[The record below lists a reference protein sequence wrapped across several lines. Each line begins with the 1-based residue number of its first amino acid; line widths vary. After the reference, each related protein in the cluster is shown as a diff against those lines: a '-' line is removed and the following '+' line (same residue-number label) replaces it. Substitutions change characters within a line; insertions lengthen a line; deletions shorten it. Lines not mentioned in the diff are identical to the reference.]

1 MLTTRSLNSTLDRVF
16 NLNGALDQMLEGHWA
31 DASSRVWVPALDVVE
46 HKDAYTVYVELPG
59 ANASQVSVSFEKGV
73 LTISGTKPATVDP
86 SKGEVRVYAAE
97 RVTGTFERSL
107 QLPEFVDAERIS
119 AQFTD
124 GLLTV
129 TIPKAQAA
137 QARKIQVQASAPQQI
152 EPKAA

>member
-16 NLNGALDQMLEGHWA
+16 NLNHALDQMLDDHWTGPA
-31 DASSRVWVPALDVVE
+31 ARVWVPALDVVE
-46 HKDAYTVYVELPG
+46 QKDAYQVHVELPG

-73 LTISGTKPATVDP
+73 LTISGTKPATIDP
-86 SKGEVRVYAAE
+86 TKGEVRVYAAE
-97 RVTGTFERSL
+97 RVTGSFERSL
-107 QLPEFVDAERIS
+107 QLPEFVDAEHIS

-137 QARKIQVQASAPQQI
+137 QPRKIQIQASAAQQI
-152 EPKAA
+152 ETKTA